1 MGEGNLSLNFI
12 KIMANEFVARKGI
25 ISLGGITFPS
35 TGINTTYTV
44 GVNDYLIDVTG
55 NTITVTLPTAV
66 GVNGKNYVIKNRGTG
81 VVTVSTTSSQTIDGA
96 NSKSLNN
103 NDSIEVISDGSN
115 WIIAAGTGTA
125 TSSTTAKS
133 GIVSNT
139 TFTGTPLNYQVS
151 FTSAFPSSNYSVTVT
166 GGDARVWTVESITVN
181 GFIINSNSNTGL
193 LYPTYWIATLN
204 VS

>member
-1 MGEGNLSLNFI
+1 
-12 KIMANEFVARKGI
+12 MANEFVVRKGI
-25 ISLGGITFPS
+25 KSLGGVIFPV
-35 TGINTTYTV
+35 TGINSTYTV
-44 GVNDYLIDVTG
+44 DTNDNDYLIDVTG
-55 NTITVTLPTAV
+55 NTITVTLPSAV
-66 GVNGKNYVIKNRGTG
+66 LGNSGKNYVIKNSGSG
-81 VVTVSTTSSQTIDGA
+81 VVTVATTSGQTIDGA
-96 NSKSLNN
+96 STKSLNN
-103 NDSIEVISDGSN
+103 NDGIEIISDGSN
-115 WIIAAGTGTA
+115 WIIAAGTGTV

-139 TFTGTPLNYQVS
+139 TWTGTPLNYQVS

-166 GGDARVWTVESITVN
+166 GGDARVWTVESVTVN

>member
-1 MGEGNLSLNFI
+1 
-12 KIMANEFVARKGI
+12 MANEFVIRNGLK
-25 ISLGGITFPS
+25 SLGGITFPA
-35 TGINTTYTV
+35 TGINATYTV
-44 GVNDYLIDVTG
+44 GVNDYLIDITG

-81 VVTVSTTSSQTIDGA
+81 VVTVATTSSQTIDGA

-103 NDSIEVISDGSN
+103 NDGIEIISDGSN
-115 WIIAAGTGTA
+115 WIIAAGTGTV

-139 TFTGTPLNYQVS
+139 TWTGSPLNYQVT
-151 FTSAFPSSNYSVTVT
+151 FTSAFPSTNYSVTVT
-166 GGDARVWTVESITVN
+166 GGDARSWTVESVTVN

>member
-1 MGEGNLSLNFI
+1 
-12 KIMANEFVARKGI
+12 MANEFVIRNGLK
-25 ISLGGITFPS
+25 SLGGITFPA
-35 TGINTTYTV
+35 TGINATYTV
-44 GVNDYLIDVTG
+44 GVNDYLIDITG

-81 VVTVSTTSSQTIDGA
+81 VVTVATTSSQTIDGA

-103 NDSIEVISDGSN
+103 NDGIEIISDGSN

-139 TFTGTPLNYQVS
+139 TWTGTPLNYQVS
-151 FTSAFPSSNYSVTVT
+151 FTSAFPSTNYSVTVT
-166 GGDARVWTVESITVN
+166 GGDARSWTVESVTVN

>member
-1 MGEGNLSLNFI
+1 MG
-12 KIMANEFVARKGI
+12 KDFVVRNGLK
-25 ISLGGITFPS
+25 SLGGITFPL
-35 TGINTTYTV
+35 TGITATYLV
-44 GVNDYLIDVTG
+44 KEEDYLIDITG

-66 GVNGKNYVIKNRGTG
+66 GVNGQNYVIKNRGTG
-81 VVTVSTTSSQTIDGA
+81 VVTVATTSSQTIDGA
-96 NSKSLNN
+96 NTKSLNN

-115 WIIAAGTGTA
+115 WIIAAGTGTV

-139 TFTGTPLNYQVS
+139 TWTGSPLNYQVV
-151 FTSAFPSSNYSVTVT
+151 FTSAFPNTNYSVTVT
-166 GGDARVWTVESITVN
+166 GGDARVWTVESVTIN

-193 LYPTYWIATLN
+193 LYPTYWVATLN

>member
-1 MGEGNLSLNFI
+1 
-12 KIMANEFVARKGI
+12 MANEFVVRKGI
-25 ISLGGITFPS
+25 KSLGGITFPI
-35 TGINTTYTV
+35 TGINANYNV

-66 GVNGKNYVIKNRGTG
+66 LIDGKNYVIKNSGSG
-81 VVTVSTTSSQTIDGA
+81 VVTVATTSGQTIDGA
-96 NSKSLNN
+96 STKSLKN

-115 WIIAAGTGTA
+115 WIIAAGTGTV

-139 TFTGTPLNYQVS
+139 TWTGTPLNYQVS
-151 FTSAFPSSNYSVTVT
+151 FTSAFPSSNYSVTIT
-166 GGDARVWTVESITVN
+166 GGDARSWTVESVTVN
-181 GFIINSNSNTGL
+181 GFIVNSNSNTGL
-193 LYPTYWIATLN
+193 LYSTYWIATLN

>member
-1 MGEGNLSLNFI
+1 
-12 KIMANEFVARKGI
+12 MANEFVARKGI
-25 ISLGGITFPS
+25 LSLGGITFPA
-35 TGINTTYTV
+35 TGITTTYTV

-66 GVNGKNYVIKNRGTG
+66 GINGKNYVIKNSGSG
-81 VVTVSTTSSQTIDGA
+81 IVTVATTSGQTID
-96 NSKSLNN
+96 NTSSKSLKN

-115 WIIAAGTGTA
+115 WVVVAGTGTVI
-125 TSSTTAKS
+125 SSTTTKS
-133 GIVSNT
+133 GIVSNSIL
-139 TFTGTPLNYQVS
+139 TGTPLNYQVV
-151 FTSAFPSSNYSVTVT
+151 FTSAFPNTNYSVTVT
-166 GGDARVWTVESITVN
+166 GGDARVWTVESVTVN

>member
-1 MGEGNLSLNFI
+1 
-12 KIMANEFVARKGI
+12 MAKDFVVRNGLK
-25 ISLGGITFPS
+25 SLGGITFPL
-35 TGINTTYTV
+35 TGITVTYLV
-44 GVNDYLIDVTG
+44 KEEDYLIDVTG
-55 NTITVTLPTAV
+55 NTVTVTLPTAV

-81 VVTVSTTSSQTIDGA
+81 VVTVATTSSQTIDGA
-96 NSKSLNN
+96 NTKSLNN
-103 NDSIEVISDGSN
+103 NDSIEVISDGNN

-139 TFTGTPLNYQVS
+139 TWTGSPLNYQVS
-151 FTSAFPSSNYSVTVT
+151 FTSAFPNTNYSVTVT
-166 GGDARVWTVESITVN
+166 GGDARVWTIESVTVN

>member
-1 MGEGNLSLNFI
+1 
-12 KIMANEFVARKGI
+12 MANEFVIRNGLK
-25 ISLGGITFPS
+25 SLGGITFPA
-35 TGINTTYTV
+35 TGINATYTV
-44 GVNDYLIDVTG
+44 GVNDYLIDITG

-81 VVTVSTTSSQTIDGA
+81 VVTVATTSSQTIDGA

-103 NDSIEVISDGSN
+103 NDGIEIISDGSN

-139 TFTGTPLNYQVS
+139 TWTGTPLNYQVS
-151 FTSAFPSSNYSVTVT
+151 FTSAFPNTNYSVTVT
-166 GGDARVWTVESITVN
+166 GGDARSWTVESVTVN

>member
-1 MGEGNLSLNFI
+1 MG
-12 KIMANEFVARKGI
+12 KDFVVRNGLK
-25 ISLGGITFPS
+25 SLGGITFPL
-35 TGINTTYTV
+35 TGITATYLV
-44 GVNDYLIDVTG
+44 KEEDYLIDVTG
-55 NTITVTLPTAV
+55 NTVTVTLPTAV
-66 GVNGKNYVIKNRGTG
+66 GVNGKNYVIKNNGSG
-81 VVTVSTTSSQTIDGA
+81 VVTVATTSGQTIDGA
-96 NSKSLNN
+96 NTKSLNN

-115 WIIAAGTGTA
+115 WIIAAGTGTV

-139 TFTGTPLNYQVS
+139 TWTGSPLNYQVV
-151 FTSAFPSSNYSVTVT
+151 FTSAFPNTNYSVTVT
-166 GGDARVWTVESITVN
+166 GGDARVWTVESVTAN

>member
-1 MGEGNLSLNFI
+1 
-12 KIMANEFVARKGI
+12 MAKDFVVRNGLK
-25 ISLGGITFPS
+25 SLGGITFPA
-35 TGINTTYTV
+35 TGINATYTV
-44 GVNDYLIDVTG
+44 GVNDYLIDITG

-81 VVTVSTTSSQTIDGA
+81 VVTVATTSSQTIDGA

-103 NDSIEVISDGSN
+103 NDSIEIVSDGSN
-115 WIIAAGTGTA
+115 WIIAAGTGTV

-139 TFTGTPLNYQVS
+139 TWTGTPLNYQVS
-151 FTSAFPSSNYSVTVT
+151 FTSAFPSTNYSVTVT
-166 GGDARVWTVESITVN
+166 GGDARSWTVESVTVN

>member
-1 MGEGNLSLNFI
+1 MG
-12 KIMANEFVARKGI
+12 KDFVVRNGLK
-25 ISLGGITFPS
+25 SLGGITFPL
-35 TGINTTYTV
+35 TGITATYLV
-44 GVNDYLIDVTG
+44 KEEDYLIDVTG
-55 NTITVTLPTAV
+55 NTVTVTLPTAV
-66 GVNGKNYVIKNRGTG
+66 GVNGQNYVIKNNGSG
-81 VVTVSTTSSQTIDGA
+81 VVTVATTSGQTIDGA
-96 NSKSLNN
+96 NTKSLNN

-115 WIIAAGTGTA
+115 WIIAAGTGTV

-139 TFTGTPLNYQVS
+139 TWTGSPLNYQVV
-151 FTSAFPSSNYSVTVT
+151 FTSAFPNTNYSVTVT
-166 GGDARVWTVESITVN
+166 GGDARVWTVESVTIN

>member
-1 MGEGNLSLNFI
+1 
-12 KIMANEFVARKGI
+12 MAKDFVVRNGLK
-25 ISLGGITFPS
+25 SLGGITFPL
-35 TGINTTYTV
+35 TGISVTYLV
-44 GVNDYLIDVTG
+44 KEEDYLIDVTG
-55 NTITVTLPTAV
+55 NTVTVTLPTAV

-81 VVTVSTTSSQTIDGA
+81 VVTVATTSSQTIDGA
-96 NSKSLNN
+96 NTKSLNN
-103 NDSIEVISDGSN
+103 NDSIEVISDGNN

-139 TFTGTPLNYQVS
+139 TWTGTPLNYQVS
-151 FTSAFPSSNYSVTVT
+151 FTSAFPNTNYSVTVT
-166 GGDARVWTVESITVN
+166 GGDARVWTVESVTVN

>member
-1 MGEGNLSLNFI
+1 
-12 KIMANEFVARKGI
+12 MANEFI
-25 ISLGGITFPS
+25 IRNGLKSLGGITFPI
-35 TGINTTYTV
+35 TEINANYNV

-55 NTITVTLPTAV
+55 NTITVTLPPAV
-66 GVNGKNYVIKNRGTG
+66 VIDGKNYVIKNNGSG
-81 VVTVSTTSSQTIDGA
+81 VVTVATTSGQTIDGA
-96 NSKSLNN
+96 STKSLKN

-115 WIIAAGTGTA
+115 WIIAAGTGTV

-139 TFTGTPLNYQVS
+139 TWTGTPLNYQVS
-151 FTSAFPSSNYSVTVT
+151 FTSAFPSSNYSVTIT
-166 GGDARVWTVESITVN
+166 GGDARVWTVESVTVN

>member
-1 MGEGNLSLNFI
+1 
-12 KIMANEFVARKGI
+12 MANEFVVRKGI
-25 ISLGGITFPS
+25 KSLGGITYPL
-35 TGINTTYTV
+35 TGINASYSV
-44 GVNDYLIDVTG
+44 GENDYLIDVTG

-81 VVTVSTTSSQTIDGA
+81 VVTVATTSSQTIDEA
-96 NSKSLNN
+96 STKSLKN

-115 WIIAAGTGTA
+115 WIIAAGTGTV

-133 GIVSNT
+133 GIVSNST
-139 TFTGTPLNYQVS
+139 WTGTPLNYQVS
-151 FTSAFPSSNYSVTVT
+151 FTSAFPNTNYSVTVT
-166 GGDARVWTVESITVN
+166 GGDARVWTVESVTVN

-193 LYPTYWIATLN
+193 LYSTYWIATLN

>member
-1 MGEGNLSLNFI
+1 
-12 KIMANEFVARKGI
+12 MANDFVVRNGLK
-25 ISLGGITFPS
+25 SLGGITFPL
-35 TGINTTYTV
+35 TGITTTYTV
-44 GVNDYLIDVTG
+44 KDDDYLIDITG

-81 VVTVSTTSSQTIDGA
+81 VVTVATTSSQTIDGA

-103 NDSIEVISDGSN
+103 NDSIEVVSDGSN
-115 WIIAAGTGTA
+115 WIIAAGTGTV

-139 TFTGTPLNYQVS
+139 TWTGSPLNYQVT
-151 FTSAFPSSNYSVTVT
+151 FTSAFPSTNYSVTVT
-166 GGDARVWTVESITVN
+166 GGDARVWTVESISTS

-193 LYPTYWIATLN
+193 LYSAYWIATLN

>member
-1 MGEGNLSLNFI
+1 
-12 KIMANEFVARKGI
+12 MANEFVIRNGLK
-25 ISLGGITFPS
+25 SLGGITFPA
-35 TGINTTYTV
+35 TGINATYTV
-44 GVNDYLIDVTG
+44 GVNDYLIDITG

-81 VVTVSTTSSQTIDGA
+81 VVTVATTSSQTIDGA

-115 WIIAAGTGTA
+115 WIIAAGTGTV

-139 TFTGTPLNYQVS
+139 TWTGTPLNYQVS
-151 FTSAFPSSNYSVTVT
+151 FTSAFPSTNYSVTVT
-166 GGDARVWTVESITVN
+166 GGDARSWTVESVTVN

>member
-1 MGEGNLSLNFI
+1 
-12 KIMANEFVARKGI
+12 MANEFI
-25 ISLGGITFPS
+25 IRNGLKSLGGITFPA
-35 TGINTTYTV
+35 TGINATYTV
-44 GVNDYLIDVTG
+44 GVNDYLIDITG

-81 VVTVSTTSSQTIDGA
+81 VVTVATTSSQTIDGA
-96 NSKSLNN
+96 STKSLNN
-103 NDSIEVISDGSN
+103 NDGIEIISDGSN
-115 WIIAAGTGTA
+115 WIIAAGTGTV

-139 TFTGTPLNYQVS
+139 TWTGTPLNYQVS
-151 FTSAFPSSNYSVTVT
+151 FTSAFPSSNYSVTIT
-166 GGDARVWTVESITVN
+166 GGDARSWTVESVTVN